1 MFLPNL
7 LCVIHKSRHVIR
19 TGVRLKYVITQS
31 HPNFVSKSPLKNP
44 KSCSILHHVSF
55 VYCLRIFTIYVTS
68 PGRMLFFKTL
78 RCHDM
83 RTCIPV
89 LISSKRMDKL
99 SLNLDIVFRFAN
111 PMDDD
116 EVFLYSLNDEFHRS
130 QNLVRILMSPWA
142 MWIGRISSN
151 NLF

>member
-1 MFLPNL
+1 M
-7 LCVIHKSRHVIR
+7 
-19 TGVRLKYVITQS
+19 
-31 HPNFVSKSPLKNP
+31 
-44 KSCSILHHVSF
+44 
-55 VYCLRIFTIYVTS
+55 TS

-130 QNLVRILMSPWA
+130 QNLVRILMSP
-142 MWIGRISSN
+142 
-151 NLF
+151 